1 VRSARS
7 RERMDQTAT
16 TTPKPKEDKNEKV
29 TIYHHFDREVH
40 SRSSFDDLTKL
51 EEALTAAS
59 APQNGW
65 YFHHCNA

>member
-1 VRSARS
+1 
-7 RERMDQTAT
+7 MDQTA
-16 TTPKPKEDKNEKV
+16 TTPKPKEDKKAKKEKV

-51 EEALTAAS
+51 EEALTAAA